1 MKLGQLKMLVAV
13 VESGSFSAAAA
24 QLDCTQSR
32 ISHAIGGLER
42 ELGVR
47 LLSRSHAGSVLT
59 DAGHRVLEKAK
70 QMLRLEAS
78 LLETARDCGTLAAHV
93 RIACFRSVGTHLLP
107 HALEALANEYPQIRI
122 DIDDSC
128 EERDEVTQ
136 AVRDGRADLG
146 IAHLPADQEL
156 VATPYLHDAYV
167 LVVPASLKL
176 DAPVAW
182 RQLDALPFI
191 ALACSGAAAILAR
204 CRAAGFSAEPSRTLA
219 NDTSI
224 AALVG
229 RGMGYSIL
237 PRLATFPAPDDVRIV
252 ELPLPARREFAVV
265 GTPASMRSPAIQVV
279 TRFLRDQRILAK
291 TKAFRAG
298 VIFFD

>member
-1 MKLGQLKMLVAV
+1 MKLSQLKMFISV

-32 ISHAIGGLER
+32 ISHAIGSLEQ

-47 LLSRSHAGSVLT
+47 LLLRSHDGSLPT
-59 DAGHRVLEKAK
+59 DAGHRVLEKAR
-70 QMLRLEAS
+70 QMLRIEAS
-78 LLETARDCGTLAAHV
+78 LLETARDCGALAAHV

-107 HALEALANEYPQIRI
+107 HAIEALAREYPGIRI

-128 EERDEVTQ
+128 EERDDVTQ
-136 AVRDGRADLG
+136 AVREGRADIG
-146 IAHLPADQEL
+146 IAHLPASEDL
-156 VATPYLHDAYV
+156 VATPYLNDSYA

-176 DAPVAW
+176 NAPVAW
-182 RQLDALPFI
+182 RELDALPFI

-204 CRAAGFSAEPSRTLA
+204 CRAAGFSAEPGRTMS

-229 RGMGYSIL
+229 RGLGYSIL

-252 ELPLPARREFAVV
+252 DLPLPARREFALV
-265 GTPASMRSPAIQVV
+265 GRPETMRLQAVQVV
-279 TRFLRDQRILAK
+279 TRFLRDQRIHAK
-291 TKAFRAG
+291 TKAFKAG
-298 VIFFD
+298 IIYFD

>member
-1 MKLGQLKMLVAV
+1 MKLSQLRMFISVA
-13 VESGSFSAAAA
+13 ESGSFSAAAA

-32 ISHAIGGLER
+32 ISHAIGSLEQ

-47 LLSRSHAGSVLT
+47 LLLRAHDGSIPT
-59 DAGHRVLEKAK
+59 DAGHRVLEKAR
-70 QMLRLEAS
+70 QMLRIETS
-78 LLETARDCGTLAAHV
+78 LLETARDCGALAAHV

-107 HALEALANEYPQIRI
+107 HAIEALAHEYPGIRI

-136 AVRDGRADLG
+136 TVRDGRADIG
-146 IAHLPADQEL
+146 IAHLPAGEEL
-156 VATPYLHDAYV
+156 VAKPYLSDAYV
-167 LVVPASLKL
+167 LVVPASFRL

-191 ALACSGAAAILAR
+191 ALACSGAAAMLAR
-204 CRAAGFSAEPSRTLA
+204 CRAAGFSAEPGRIMS

-229 RGMGYSIL
+229 RGLGYSIL
-237 PRLATFPAPDDVRIV
+237 PRLATFPAPDDVRIID
-252 ELPLPARREFAVV
+252 LPLPARREFALV
-265 GTPASMRSPAIQVV
+265 GTPEAMRSQPVQVV

-291 TKAFRAG
+291 TKAFKAG
-298 VIFFD
+298 IIRFD

>member
-1 MKLGQLKMLVAV
+1 MKLSQLKMFISV

-24 QLDCTQSR
+24 RLDCTQSR
-32 ISHAIGGLER
+32 ISHALGSLEQ

-47 LLSRSHAGSVLT
+47 LLLRSHDGSLPT
-59 DAGHRVLEKAK
+59 DAGHRVLEKAR
-70 QMLRLEAS
+70 QMLRIEAS
-78 LLETARDCGTLAAHV
+78 LLETARDSGALAAHV

-107 HALEALANEYPQIRI
+107 HAIEALAREYPGIRI

-128 EERDEVTQ
+128 EERDDVTQ
-136 AVRDGRADLG
+136 AVREGRADIG
-146 IAHLPADQEL
+146 IAHLPTSEEL
-156 VATPYLHDAYV
+156 VAKPYLNDSYV

-182 RQLDALPFI
+182 RALDALPFI

-204 CRAAGFSAEPSRTLA
+204 CRAAGFSAEPGRTMS

-229 RGMGYSIL
+229 RGLGYSIL

-252 ELPLPARREFAVV
+252 DLPLPARREFALV
-265 GTPASMRSPAIQVV
+265 GTPETMRLQAVQVV
-279 TRFLRDQRILAK
+279 TRFLRDQRIVAK
-291 TKAFRAG
+291 TRAFKAG
-298 VIFFD
+298 IVHFD

>member
-1 MKLGQLKMLVAV
+1 MKLSQLKMFVAV

-32 ISHAIGGLER
+32 ISHAVGGLEQ

-47 LLSRSHAGSVLT
+47 LLLRSHDGSALT
-59 DAGHRVLEKAK
+59 DAGHRVLDKAR
-70 QMLRLEAS
+70 QMLRIEAS
-78 LLETARDCGTLAAHV
+78 LLDTARDCGSLSAHV

-107 HALEALANEYPQIRI
+107 HALEALAREYPGIRI

-128 EERDEVTQ
+128 EEREQVTQ
-136 AVRDGRADLG
+136 AVHEGRADIG
-146 IAHLPADQEL
+146 IAHLPASDEL
-156 VATPYLHDAYV
+156 VSRPYVNDAYA

-191 ALACSGAAAILAR
+191 ALACSGAASILAQ
-204 CRAAGFSAEPSRTLA
+204 CRAAGFRAEPSRTMA

-229 RGMGYSIL
+229 RGLGYSIL
-237 PRLATFPAPDDVRIV
+237 PRLAAFPAPDDVRIV
-252 ELPLPARREFAVV
+252 DLPLPARRQFALVCMPE
-265 GTPASMRSPAIQVV
+265 TMRSQAVQVV
-279 TRFLRDQRILAK
+279 TRFLRDQRILKK
-291 TKAFRAG
+291 TKAFKAG
-298 VIFFD
+298 VVFFD

>member
-1 MKLGQLKMLVAV
+1 
-13 VESGSFSAAAA
+13 
-24 QLDCTQSR
+24 
-32 ISHAIGGLER
+32 
-42 ELGVR
+42 
-47 LLSRSHAGSVLT
+47 
-59 DAGHRVLEKAK
+59 
-70 QMLRLEAS
+70 MLRIEAS
-78 LLETARDCGTLAAHV
+78 LLETARDCGALAAHV

-107 HALEALANEYPQIRI
+107 HAIEALAREYPGIRI

-136 AVRDGRADLG
+136 AVREGRADIG
-146 IAHLPADQEL
+146 IAHLPASEEL
-156 VATPYLHDAYV
+156 VAKPYLNDSYA

-176 DAPVAW
+176 NAPVAW
-182 RQLDALPFI
+182 RELDALPFI

-204 CRAAGFSAEPSRTLA
+204 CRAAGFSAEPGRTMS

-229 RGMGYSIL
+229 RGLGYSIL

-252 ELPLPARREFAVV
+252 DLPLPAWREFALV
-265 GTPASMRSPAIQVV
+265 GTPETMRSQAVQVV

-291 TKAFRAG
+291 TKAFKAG
-298 VIFFD
+298 IIYFD